1 MSGKRKVFK
10 VFFILVGVLLGGY
23 TTAYIVSEDVRYLT
37 RAGIE
42 ETKILQGR
50 EDIADMVADPGT
62 DSTTRSALKLVLDA
76 RDFAAE
82 LGLDAKK
89 TYTTYS
95 DVERDTLLLVLS
107 ASPRNCL
114 CPYIWK
120 YPIVGRVPYKGFFD
134 FEMAKR
140 ASAKLEAEGYD
151 VYLRPSAAFSTLV
164 WFNDPLLSTAMSRDT
179 MELAALVLHE
189 IAHNTLYVKS
199 ATPFNESFAQ
209 MVGYR
214 GAEAFFRERGDTVD
228 AQRAADR
235 WHDEILLAEY
245 YRELGSRL
253 DTLYQSTDSATVDR
267 GRVEIAGWA
276 REYLETVIGPQLK
289 TYRIGRL
296 TERPIN
302 NAQIIAARIYRD
314 RLHLF
319 ESWFQKSGGR
329 VDSAVASLNRLVQ
342 GVEGDSAYAVLE
354 RALGPRQ

>member
-1 MSGKRKVFK
+1 MSWKRKVLR
-10 VFFILVGVLLGGY
+10 VFLLLIGVLLGGY
-23 TTAYIVSEDVRYLT
+23 TTAYLVSEDVRYLT
-37 RAGIE
+37 RAGME
-42 ETKILQGR
+42 ETRILQGR
-50 EDIADMVADPGT
+50 EDIADLVADPGT
-62 DSTTRSALKLVLDA
+62 DSETRSALQLVLDA
-76 RDFAAE
+76 RDFAQQ

-95 DVERDTLLLVLS
+95 DGNRDTLLLVLS

-114 CPYIWK
+114 CAHLWK

-134 FEMAKR
+134 FEMAAR
-140 ASAKLEAEGYD
+140 AAGKLEGEGYD
-151 VYLRPSAAFSTLV
+151 VYLRPSAAFSTLG

-214 GAEAFFRERGDTVD
+214 GTEAFFLKRGDTAD
-228 AQRAADR
+228 AQRAANR

-245 YRELGSRL
+245 YRVLADRL
-253 DTLYQSTDSATVDR
+253 DSLYALGDSSVVDR
-267 GRVEIAGWA
+267 GRAEIATWA
-276 REYLETVIGPQLK
+276 RHYLETDIGPRLT

-296 TERPIN
+296 SERPIN

-319 ESWFQKSGGR
+319 EAWYQKSGGR
-329 VDSAVASLNRLVQ
+329 VDSAVASLNRLMQ
-342 GVEGDSAYAVLE
+342 GIEGDSAFTVLE
-354 RALGPRQ
+354 NALSGP

>member
-1 MSGKRKVFK
+1 MFL
-10 VFFILVGVLLGGY
+10 ILVGVLLAGY
-23 TTAYIVSEDVRYLT
+23 TTAYVVSEEVRYLS

-42 ETKILQGR
+42 ETRILQAR
-50 EDIADMVADPGT
+50 EDIADLVADPAT
-62 DSTTRSALKLVLDA
+62 DSVTRASLKLVIDA
-76 RDFAAE
+76 RDFAAR
-82 LGLDAKK
+82 LGLDAKE
-89 TYTTYS
+89 TYTTYA
-95 DVERDTLLLVLS
+95 DVKRDTLLLVLS

-114 CPYIWK
+114 CPYLWK

-140 ASAKLEAEGYD
+140 AEMKLADQGYD
-151 VYLRPSAAFSTLV
+151 VYMRPSSAFSTLG

-214 GAEAFFRERGDTVD
+214 GAEAFFLARGDSAD
-228 AQRAADR
+228 ARRAADR
-235 WHDEILLAEY
+235 WHDEILLGHY
-245 YRELGSRL
+245 YHELSQRL
-253 DTLYQSTDSATVDR
+253 DSLYQSPDTAAVAG
-267 GRVEIAGWA
+267 GRNEIAAWA
-276 REYLETVIGPQLK
+276 RTYLEATLGPQLR
-289 TYRIGRL
+289 TYRITRF

-319 ESWFQKSGGR
+319 EAWFRKNDGR
-329 VDSAVASLNRLVQ
+329 VDSAVASLNRLVE

-354 RALGPRQ
+354 RALQ